1 MTNTSTIQPSQLE
14 EGLAYAENNYHDPN
28 SFSKLDKQLI
38 KANFD
43 LKGKDVLDFGCGMGH
58 MSLWFAEEMGAYVDG
73 VDIDENHLIVAQEL
87 NKKYK
92 VPNVHFSLQN
102 IISDPIEK
110 QYDFIFLNDVIEH
123 IISDWVEGVLDVLI
137 LNNLK
142 PGGIIF
148 FSYPPWEGPHAGH
161 LQPATKMPWVH
172 FLPHKMVLNII
183 NRNNTQLVGR
193 HNLLEHYLEL
203 NHMSHKKLSGY
214 LRKYNLQQV
223 FRKSHTK
230 LNKISFF
237 KNTNFNFFPFKYI
250 VTKELIAFRKKG

>member
-1 MTNTSTIQPSQLE
+1 MDAAQFK
-14 EGLAYAENNYHDPN
+14 EGIEYAETNYTNPN
-28 SFSKLDKQLI
+28 SFSRLDKELI
-38 KANFD
+38 QANFD

-58 MSLWFAEEMGAYVDG
+58 MSLWFAKQMGAKVDG
-73 VDIDENHLIVAQEL
+73 VDIDENHLIIAQEL
-87 NKKYK
+87 NKKYQ

-102 IISDPIEK
+102 IITSPIEK

-123 IISDWVEGVLDVLI
+123 IISDWVQNVLDVLI

-161 LQPATKMPWVH
+161 LQPATKIPWVH
-172 FLPHKMVLNII
+172 FLPHSMVLKII
-183 NRNNTQLVGR
+183 ERKNTQLVGR

-203 NHMSHKKLSGY
+203 NHMSHKKLTG
-214 LRKYNLQQV
+214 LLKKYNLKQV

-230 LNKISFF
+230 FNNIPFLKD
-237 KNTNFNFFPFKYI
+237 TNFNVGPFKYI
-250 VTKELIAFRKKG
+250 VTKELIAFQKSSK